1 MTGISEAYSEASQAS
16 KMELFANI
24 IDGFQQSAIFNKGSN
39 FDVRLGSEYVSG
51 YKKHSLYRAQS
62 VDHKKLRF

>member
-51 YKKHSLYRAQS
+51 
-62 VDHKKLRF
+62 